1 MKSIGELV
9 IDLDANR
16 KGRTK
21 NMAKKIGKTLA
32 YIALCIIVSCIMV
45 AVFLG
50 AVLQQSYRMCP
61 PTDEEIAENPA
72 LEVYRP

>member
-1 MKSIGELV
+1 MTESEFIELM
-9 IDLDANR
+9 
-16 KGRTK
+16 TP
-21 NMAKKIGKTLA
+21 
-32 YIALCIIVSCIMV
+32 LCIIASCIMV

-50 AVLQQSYRMCP
+50 AVLQQSYRMYP

>member
-21 NMAKKIGKTLA
+21 NMSKKIVKALA

-45 AVFLG
+45 AVFLA
-50 AVLQQSYRMCP
+50 AVLQQSYRMYP

-72 LEVYRP
+72 LEVYRR

>member
-1 MKSIGELV
+1 
-9 IDLDANR
+9 
-16 KGRTK
+16 
-21 NMAKKIGKTLA
+21 MAKKIGKALA
-32 YIALCIIVSCIMV
+32 YIALCIIAGCIMA

-50 AVLQQSYRMCP
+50 AVLQQSYRMYP

>member
-1 MKSIGELV
+1 MNDAIG
-9 IDLDANR
+9 R
-16 KGRTK
+16 KAS
-21 NMAKKIGKTLA
+21 NMAKKIGKALA
-32 YIALCIIVSCIMV
+32 YIALCIIASCIMV

-50 AVLQQSYRMCP
+50 AVLQQSYRMYP

>member
-1 MKSIGELV
+1 MDNELLF
-9 IDLDANR
+9 DRR
-16 KGRTK
+16 KKEEIK
-21 NMAKKIGKTLA
+21 NMAKKIVKALA
-32 YIALCIIVSCIMV
+32 YIALCIIVGCIMV

-50 AVLQQSYRMCP
+50 AVLQQSYRMYP

>member
-1 MKSIGELV
+1 
-9 IDLDANR
+9 
-16 KGRTK
+16 
-21 NMAKKIGKTLA
+21 MAKKIGKALA

-50 AVLQQSYRMCP
+50 AVLQQSYRMYP

>member
-21 NMAKKIGKTLA
+21 NMAKKIVKALA
-32 YIALCIIVSCIMV
+32 YITLCIIVSCIMV

-50 AVLQQSYRMCP
+50 AVLQQSYRMYP
-61 PTDEEIAENPA
+61 PTDEEIADNPA

>member
-1 MKSIGELV
+1 MKGGKKRAS
-9 IDLDANR
+9 
-16 KGRTK
+16 
-21 NMAKKIGKTLA
+21 NMAKKIGKALA
-32 YIALCIIVSCIMV
+32 YIALCIIAGCIMA

-50 AVLQQSYRMCP
+50 AVLQQSYRMYP